1 ARECACRRASPCAL
15 GCLAADAV
23 ARQRAPRRTRSH
35 CACRRSLGPRRAG
48 RFPRYCRDR
57 PADGQPE
64 AFGSCACAD
73 GTAAASAVGRAGCG
87 PQRCRDGG
95 ARRAPARGARCR
107 YLGDRGRAQHVPGDG
122 CRRSGDR
129 ARCRQCRCLGRAA
142 RNPTRCAG
150 HRRVCWKRGRE
161 MSLELKRISTGYE
174 ATNVIHDIDL
184 SVGAGE
190 IIALVGA
197 NGAGKSTLVK
207 AISGIVPVRRGEIT
221 LDGKRIDRTSPAARV
236 LMGIAQVPEG
246 RQVFAGLTVRENLR
260 LGGYARGAESD
271 PAAFEKS
278 LAEIGKL
285 FPILLQRLD
294 EPAANLSGGQQQM
307 LAIGRGLMAEPRIL
321 VLDEPSLGLAPVL
334 VAEIFRLVASL
345 RGQGRGILL
354 SEQNAKLSL
363 AIADRAYVIENGR
376 VALSG
381 TGEELLHNSEV
392 AERYLGVGKGVS
404 VADPARHAQLPGR
417 LSAILG
423 R

>member
-1 ARECACRRASPCAL
+1 M
-15 GCLAADAV
+15 
-23 ARQRAPRRTRSH
+23 TI
-35 CACRRSLGPRRAG
+35 
-48 RFPRYCRDR
+48 
-57 PADGQPE
+57 
-64 AFGSCACAD
+64 
-73 GTAAASAVGRAGCG
+73 
-87 PQRCRDGG
+87 
-95 ARRAPARGARCR
+95 
-107 YLGDRGRAQHVPGDG
+107 
-122 CRRSGDR
+122 
-129 ARCRQCRCLGRAA
+129 
-142 RNPTRCAG
+142 
-150 HRRVCWKRGRE
+150 
-161 MSLELKRISTGYE
+161 ELKRVSTGYE
-174 ATNVIHDIDL
+174 AIDVIHDIDL
-184 SVGAGE
+184 RISEGE
-190 IIALVGA
+190 IVALVGA

-207 AISGIVPVRRGEIT
+207 TISGILPVRRGEIL
-221 LDGKRIDRTSPAARV
+221 LDGRRIDRESPRARV

-246 RQVFAGLTVRENLR
+246 RQVFGGLTVRENLR
-260 LGGYARGAESD
+260 LGAYARGAEHE
-271 PAAFEKS
+271 AAQFGDS
-278 LAEIGKL
+278 LAQIGKL

-345 RGQGRGILL
+345 RGHGRGILL

-404 VADPARHAQLPGR
+404 VADPARHAQLVGR
-417 LSAILG
+417 LGAILA

>member
-1 ARECACRRASPCAL
+1 
-15 GCLAADAV
+15 
-23 ARQRAPRRTRSH
+23 
-35 CACRRSLGPRRAG
+35 
-48 RFPRYCRDR
+48 
-57 PADGQPE
+57 
-64 AFGSCACAD
+64 
-73 GTAAASAVGRAGCG
+73 
-87 PQRCRDGG
+87 
-95 ARRAPARGARCR
+95 
-107 YLGDRGRAQHVPGDG
+107 
-122 CRRSGDR
+122 
-129 ARCRQCRCLGRAA
+129 
-142 RNPTRCAG
+142 
-150 HRRVCWKRGRE
+150 
-161 MSLELKRISTGYE
+161 MSLELKRVSTGYE
-174 ATNVIHDIDL
+174 ATDVIHDIDL
-184 SVGAGE
+184 RVGEGE
-190 IIALVGA
+190 IVALVGA

-207 AISGIVPVRRGEIT
+207 AISGIIPIRRGEIA
-221 LDGKRIDRTSPAARV
+221 LDGKRIDRDSPRARV

-246 RQVFAGLTVRENLR
+246 RQVFGGLTVRENLR
-260 LGGYARGAESD
+260 LGAYARAREQE
-271 PAAFEKS
+271 AAQFDAS
-278 LAEIGKL
+278 LARVGAL
-285 FPILLQRLD
+285 FPVLLQRLD

-404 VADPARHAQLPGR
+404 VADPARHAQLVSR
-417 LSAILG
+417 LGELLG